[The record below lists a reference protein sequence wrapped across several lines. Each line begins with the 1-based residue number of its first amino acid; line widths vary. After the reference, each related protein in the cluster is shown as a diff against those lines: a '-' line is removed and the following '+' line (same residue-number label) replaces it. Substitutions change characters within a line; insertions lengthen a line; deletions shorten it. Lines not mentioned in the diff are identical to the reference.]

1 MKKKTRYYSLMLC
14 ALIALLA
21 VPGISGATIE
31 AAPLNPAFLE
41 YLEGQEAAA
50 EGAMQTCSIASSPDE
65 FRYPLTGLCPA
76 PATPIW
82 SGQSVDPVGSSALP
96 ASFDLRDEG
105 RVTPVQ
111 DQGKSGTCWAFAT
124 YASLE
129 SNLLTRTGTAWDF
142 SESNMK
148 NLCSNLYGGFDC
160 GPGDGG
166 QAFMS
171 TAYLT
176 RWSGPVNETD
186 DPYLLPV
193 PSNDSPTDL
202 SPVVHVQNITFLP
215 PRDGP
220 LDNGLMKEMIREE
233 GALWVGFIVNWS
245 CFADNYLTYYRPDDG
260 TYENEGG
267 HAVALVGWDDNYPAE
282 NFSVTPPG
290 DGAFIA
296 KNSWGE
302 GVGDGGYF
310 YISYYQPEPG
320 RFWDRNSTFIGDRR
334 DYCSVLFTGE
344 AANSLGHVYQY
355 DPLGWTENVGAVGST
370 TIYGANVF
378 TAGDYEDLQAAGF
391 YTREPGTD
399 YTISVL
405 RSINTPTGAIP
416 VPVARV
422 SGTAALPG
430 YHTVPLPDPV
440 FLSPGQ
446 TFSVVLEVDAPTDT
460 HPLVVE
466 MPIAGYSSNATAAPG
481 ESYVS
486 LDGEQ
491 WADLTAI
498 FPDTNVCIK
507 AFTTDA
513 IVVPRDYPTIQ
524 AAIDAADD
532 GDTIVVE
539 NGTYDEHM
547 NITASVTIVGIG
559 MPVVNAAG
567 SGSAITV
574 TADGV
579 HLSGIAA
586 TGASPV
592 FEPTAYNAGILV
604 FGDDALVENCSSYQ
618 NGACGVFVS
627 DAAGVV
633 IRGNEISEN
642 PYGMILWNCS
652 RAIIAANRVH
662 DNDRLGIE
670 IDETDGAILEGNT
683 VQESDGQ
690 GIGLYYTANTTMQG
704 NVMGE
709 NAWNFVYY
717 GDDPAPKNS
726 IDTSNTVDGRPIV
739 YLEGASGM
747 TIDPSSNAGA
757 VCCVGCDSM
766 SIEGLA
772 LQETGCGVSL
782 LSTRES
788 SIEGCTISSAY
799 DGIHLSNV
807 SRITIED
814 CSIAASRVDE
824 WLINIDRAENCSLV
838 GTTLIGL
845 GESGMGL
852 YNVSGAE
859 ITGNTINFTSSGGP
873 LRRVEISSLTNSTI
887 RENLL
892 DISGIDLSVDA
903 LRDNLVYRNNIV
915 LPAPVPAVLSSAL
928 SLQERSPGYAR
939 IKPVSDL
946 LDRDARGLSVSCA
959 SAAAVQAGNTWHSPD
974 PIAYWYRG
982 IGQTNFTGNHWS
994 AYGGTDANGDGIG
1007 DTPFVIAADETD
1019 RYPLMEQFEAYSTA
1033 RPSDGSGS
1041 SSDGASGASG
1051 NLNPGDTASLH
1062 FTGSAVT
1069 GISIT
1074 AGQRID
1080 GIMVTIAPASSGPAG
1095 LDAPVY
1101 QYLVANLTYTA
1112 DDAIAGAVFTFE
1124 VSTIWLEEQGLSP
1137 GDISLWRYRD
1147 GAWAA
1152 LPTEVLREE
1161 DGRVYF
1167 RATSPGFSY
1176 FAVAGGRTVTVE
1188 PVGTVP
1194 LEEPG
1199 DAGTVRNVTAS
1210 GSAISGTPVSTTAEP
1225 GTSTET
1231 TPQKSPAWWGA
1242 ALAAVGGMALGL
1254 KGRR

>member
-1 MKKKTRYYSLMLC
+1 MKTNTRFYSLVLC
-14 ALIALLA
+14 TLIALLA

-50 EGAMQTCSIASSPDE
+50 EGAMQTCSIAPSPEE

-76 PATPIW
+76 PATPVW
-82 SGQSVDPVGSSALP
+82 SVQSIDSVGSSALP

-111 DQGKSGTCWAFAT
+111 DQGKSGSCWAFAT

-129 SNLLTRTGTAWDF
+129 SALLTSTGTAWDF

-148 NLCSNLYGGFDC
+148 NLCSNLYGGFDR

-202 SPVVHVQNITFLP
+202 SPGVHVQNITFLP

-220 LDNGLMKEMIREE
+220 LDNGPMKETIREE
-233 GALWVGFIVNWS
+233 GALWVGFIINWS
-245 CFADNYLTYYRPDDG
+245 CFADNYLTYYRPGDG
-260 TYENEGG
+260 AYQSDGG

-320 RFWDRNSTFIGDRR
+320 RFWDRNSTFVGDRR
-334 DYCSVLFTGE
+334 DFCSVLFTGE
-344 AANSLGHVYQY
+344 AADSLEHIYQY
-355 DPLGWTENVGAVGST
+355 DPLGWTENVGATGST

-378 TAGDYEDLQAAGF
+378 TAGDYEDLRAAGF

-399 YTISVL
+399 YTVSVL
-405 RSINTPTGAIP
+405 RSINTPTGTTP
-416 VPVARV
+416 VTVAQV
-422 SGTAALPG
+422 SGTATLPG

-446 TFSVVLEVDAPTDT
+446 TFSVVLEITALTDT
-460 HPLVVE
+460 YPLVVE
-466 MPIAGYSSNATAAPG
+466 MPIAGYSSNATASPG

-486 LDGEQ
+486 VDGEI
-491 WADLTAI
+491 WTDLTTI
-498 FPDTNVCIK
+498 FPDTNACIK

-524 AAIDAADD
+524 AAINAAD
-532 GDTIVVE
+532 GGETIVVE
-539 NGTYDEHM
+539 NGTYDEHL
-547 NITASVTIVGIG
+547 NITSSVTIVGIG

-579 HLSGIAA
+579 HLSGIAV
-586 TGASPV
+586 TGASQV
-592 FEPTAYNAGILV
+592 FQPDAYNAGILV
-604 FGDDALVENCSSYQ
+604 LGDGALIENCSSYQ

-627 DAAGVV
+627 GAGGAV
-633 IRGNEISEN
+633 IQGNEISEN
-642 PYGMILWNCS
+642 LYGMILWNSS
-652 RAIIAANRVH
+652 RTVVAGNRVH
-662 DNDRLGIE
+662 NNSRLGIE
-670 IDETDGAILEGNT
+670 LDETDSAILEGNT

-690 GIGLYYTANTTMQG
+690 GISLYYTANTTMQG
-704 NVMGE
+704 NIMGE

-726 IDTSNTVDGRPIV
+726 IDTSNIVEGRPIV
-739 YLEGASGM
+739 YLEGISGM
-747 TIDPSSNAGA
+747 TINPSSNAGA

-766 SIEGLA
+766 KIEGLA
-772 LQETGCGVSL
+772 LQETGCGISL
-782 LSTRES
+782 LSTQES
-788 SIEGCTISSAY
+788 SIEGCTISGAY
-799 DGIHLSNV
+799 DGIHLSNA
-807 SRITIED
+807 SGIAIEG
-814 CSIAASRVDE
+814 CSITASRTDE
-824 WLINIDRAENCSLV
+824 WLINIERAENCSLV
-838 GTTLIGL
+838 GTTLTGL
-845 GESGMGL
+845 GGSSMGL

-873 LRRVEISSLTNSTI
+873 LRTGEISSLTNSTV

-892 DISGIDLSVDA
+892 DLSGMDFSVDG
-903 LRDNLVYRNNIV
+903 LRGNLIYRNTIV
-915 LPAPVPAVLSSAL
+915 LPAPGPASLSSAL
-928 SLQERSPGYAR
+928 PLPEREHSYALTR
-939 IKPVSDL
+939 PFSGLSDGVVQVS
-946 LDRDARGLSVSCA
+946 SVSCA
-959 SAAAVQAGNTWHSPD
+959 SAAAFQTGNTWHSPD

-982 IGQTNFTGNHWS
+982 TGQTNFTGNHWS
-994 AYGGTDANGDGIG
+994 AYGGIDADGDGIG
-1007 DTPFVIAADETD
+1007 DTPFVIAANETD
-1019 RYPLMEQFEAYSTA
+1019 RYPLMERFEAYPATP
-1033 RPSDGSGS
+1033 PSDGGDS
-1041 SSDGASGASG
+1041 SSDGGLAASG
-1051 NLNPGDTASLH
+1051 NLNPGETTSLH

-1069 GISIT
+1069 GVSVT

-1095 LDAPVY
+1095 LEAPVY
-1101 QYLVANLTYTA
+1101 QYLVANLTYTT
-1112 DDAIAGAVFTFE
+1112 DDAIAGAAFTFE
-1124 VSTIWLEEQGLSP
+1124 VSTAWLEEQGLSP

-1161 DGRVYF
+1161 NGRVYF

-1176 FAVAGGRTVTVE
+1176 FAVAGGRTMTVE
-1188 PVGTVP
+1188 PVGTVAS
-1194 LEEPG
+1194 EEPG
-1199 DAGTVRNVTAS
+1199 DAGTFRNVTAP

-1225 GTSTET
+1225 GTPTET
-1231 TPQKSPAWWGA
+1231 TPQKSPVWWGA
-1242 ALAAVGGMALGL
+1242 ALAAVGVMALGL